1 LIGRRIKFCVATST
15 KSVCAISQDDIRSAA
30 ERLDQAE
37 KTRKQIRQLSL
48 EHPGITIEDAY
59 AIQKA
64 WVEMKVA
71 EGRTLKGHKI
81 GLTSK
86 AMQSALNIDEPDSGI
101 LLDDMFFADGGLVP
115 SDRFIATRVE
125 AELAFVMKSRLSGPD
140 CTMFDVLNAT
150 DFVVPALE
158 ILDTRVERVDP
169 QTKATRKIYDTIADN
184 AANAGIVLGGR
195 PIRPMDADLRWIG
208 ALCFRNGQLE
218 ETGLAAGVLNH
229 PATSVAW
236 LANKIAPN
244 GLALE
249 AGQVVLAGSFIRPI
263 ETRKGDTI
271 QADYG
276 PYGSVSCYFA

>member
-1 LIGRRIKFCVATST
+1 MALSREE
-15 KSVCAISQDDIRSAA
+15 IRSAA
-30 ERLDQAE
+30 ERLDRAE
-37 KTRKQIRQLSL
+37 KTRTQIRQLSL
-48 EHPGITIEDAY
+48 DYPGITIEDAY
-59 AIQKA
+59 AIQQA
-64 WVEMKVA
+64 WIEIKLA
-71 EGRTLKGHKI
+71 AGRIVKGHKI

-86 AMQSALNIDEPDSGI
+86 AMQSALNIDEPDSGV

-125 AELAFVMKSRLSGPD
+125 AELAFIMDKRLAGPG
-140 CTMFDVLNAT
+140 CTMFDVLKAT

-158 ILDTRVERVDP
+158 ILDTRIERVDAV
-169 QTKATRKIYDTIADN
+169 TKSTRKIFDTIADN

-236 LANKIAPN
+236 LANKIASI

-249 AGQVVLAGSFIRPI
+249 PGQVVLAGSFIRPI

>member
-1 LIGRRIKFCVATST
+1 MPLSKE
-15 KSVCAISQDDIRSAA
+15 AIASAA
-30 ERLDQAE
+30 QRLDQAE
-37 KTRKQIRQLSL
+37 RTRTQVRQLSI
-48 EHPGITIEDAY
+48 EHPDITVDDSY
-59 AIQKA
+59 AIQRA
-64 WVEMKVA
+64 WIEMKV
-71 EGRTLKGHKI
+71 ERGRVVKGHKI

-86 AMQSALNIDEPDSGI
+86 AMQSALDIDEPDSGI
-101 LLDDMFFADGGLVP
+101 LLDDMFFENGGLVP

-125 AELAFVMKSRLSGPD
+125 AELAFIIKNRISGPH

-169 QTKATRKIYDTIADN
+169 RTKATRKIFDTIADN

-195 PIRPMDADLRWIG
+195 PIRPLEADLRWIG
-208 ALCFRNGQLE
+208 AMCYRNGQLE

-236 LANKIAPN
+236 LADKIARN
-244 GLALE
+244 GMALE
-249 AGQVVLAGSFIRPI
+249 PGQVVLAGSFIRPI
-263 ETRKGDTI
+263 EARKGDTI

-276 PYGSVSCYFA
+276 AFGSVSCYFE

>member
-1 LIGRRIKFCVATST
+1 MALSR
-15 KSVCAISQDDIRSAA
+15 DDIRSAA

-37 KTRKQIRQLSL
+37 KTRTQIRQISL
-48 EHPGITIEDAY
+48 EYPGITIADAY

-71 EGRTLKGHKI
+71 EGRVVKGHKI

-125 AELAFVMKSRLSGPD
+125 AELAFVMKTRLADPD

-158 ILDTRVERVDP
+158 ILDTRIERVDP
-169 QTKATRKIYDTIADN
+169 QTKATRKIFDTIADN

-195 PIRPMDADLRWIG
+195 PIRPGDADLRWIG
-208 ALCFRNGQLE
+208 ALCYRNGQLE

-236 LANKIAPN
+236 LANKIAPP
-244 GLALE
+244 GLGL
-249 AGQVVLAGSFIRPI
+249 GG
-263 ETRKGDTI
+263 
-271 QADYG
+271 G
-276 PYGSVSCYFA
+276 PTG

>member
-1 LIGRRIKFCVATST
+1 MALSN
-15 KSVCAISQDDIRSAA
+15 DDIQACA
-30 ERLDQAE
+30 TRLHQAE
-37 KTRKQIRQLSL
+37 KTRTQIRQLSQDF
-48 EHPGITIEDAY
+48 PDITIADAY

-64 WVEMKVA
+64 WVDVKIA
-71 EGRTLKGHKI
+71 EGRNVKGHKI

-86 AMQSALNIDEPDSGI
+86 AMQSALNIDEPDSGV
-101 LLDDMFFADGGLVP
+101 LLDDMFFADGGIVP
-115 SDRFIATRVE
+115 TERFIATRVE
-125 AELAFVMKSRLSGPD
+125 AELAFVMARRLSGPD

-169 QTKATRKIYDTIADN
+169 KTKATRKIFDTIADN

-195 PIRPMDADLRWIG
+195 PIRPLEADLRWIG
-208 ALCFRNGQLE
+208 ALCFKNGQLE

-229 PATSVAW
+229 PATAVAW
-236 LANKIAPN
+236 LANKIAPH

-276 PYGSVSCYFA
+276 AYGSVSCYFG

>member
-1 LIGRRIKFCVATST
+1 MALSK
-15 KSVCAISQDDIRSAA
+15 DDIRLAA

-37 KTRKQIRQLSL
+37 KTRKQIRQISL
-48 EHPGITIEDAY
+48 EHPGITIEDSY

-64 WVEMKVA
+64 WIDMMVA
-71 EGRTLKGHKI
+71 QCRVVKGHKI

-86 AMQSALNIDEPDSGI
+86 AMQSALNIDEPDSGV

-115 SDRFIATRVE
+115 SDRFIGTRVG
-125 AELAFVMKSRLSGPD
+125 AQLAFIMKQRLQGPG

-158 ILDTRVERVDP
+158 ILDTRIERVDP
-169 QTKATRKIYDTIADN
+169 QTKSTRKIFDTIADN
-184 AANAGIVLGGR
+184 PANAGIVRGGR
-195 PIRPMDADLRWIG
+195 PIRPLDADLRWIG

-236 LANKIAPN
+236 LGKKIAAPR
-244 GLALE
+244 LAPE
-249 AGQVVLAGSFIRPI
+249 PGQTVLAGSFIRPI

>member
-1 LIGRRIKFCVATST
+1 MALSRE
-15 KSVCAISQDDIRSAA
+15 DIRIAA
-30 ERLDQAE
+30 ESLHRAE
-37 KTRKQIRQLSL
+37 QTRTQIRQLS
-48 EHPGITIEDAY
+48 ITYPSITLDDAY

-64 WVEMKVA
+64 WIEIKLA
-71 EGRTLKGHKI
+71 EGRVVKGHKI

-101 LLDDMFFADGGLVP
+101 LFDDMFFADGGLVP

-125 AELAFVMKSRLSGPD
+125 AELAFVMAKRLSGPA

-158 ILDTRVERVDP
+158 ILDTRVERVDAA
-169 QTKATRKIYDTIADN
+169 TKATRKIYDTIADN

-195 PIRPMDADLRWIG
+195 PIRPLDADLRWIG

-229 PATSVAW
+229 PATAVAW
-236 LANKIAPN
+236 LANKIAPH
-244 GLALE
+244 GLALQP
-249 AGQVVLAGSFIRPI
+249 GQVVLAGSFIRPI

-276 PYGSVSCYFA
+276 PSGSVSCYFA

>member
-1 LIGRRIKFCVATST
+1 MAL
-15 KSVCAISQDDIRSAA
+15 SQDDIRSAA
-30 ERLDQAE
+30 DRLDHAE
-37 KTRKQIRQLSL
+37 KNRTQIRQISL
-48 EHPGITIEDAY
+48 QHPGITIADAY
-59 AIQKA
+59 AIQEA
-64 WVEMKVA
+64 WIEMKVA
-71 EGRTLKGHKI
+71 QGRTVKGHKI

-115 SDRFIATRVE
+115 TDRFIATRVE
-125 AELAFVMKSRLSGPD
+125 AELAFVMKARLAGPN

-158 ILDTRVERVDP
+158 ILDTRIERVD
-169 QTKATRKIYDTIADN
+169 QETRSTRKIFDTIADN
-184 AANAGIVLGGR
+184 SANAGIVLCVR
-195 PIRPMDADLRWIG
+195 PIRQLAADLRWIA
-208 ALCFRNGQLE
+208 ALCCRNGQLE

-229 PATSVAW
+229 PATAVAW

-276 PYGSVSCYFA
+276 AYGSVSCYFA

>member
-1 LIGRRIKFCVATST
+1 MPDALMALS
-15 KSVCAISQDDIRSAA
+15 SDDIRSAA

-37 KTRKQIRQLSL
+37 KTRTQIRQLSL

-64 WVEMKVA
+64 WVELKVA
-71 EGRTLKGHKI
+71 QGRTVKGHKI

-86 AMQSALNIDEPDSGI
+86 AMQSALNIGEPDSGI

-115 SDRFIATRVE
+115 SDRFIGTRVE

-169 QTKATRKIYDTIADN
+169 QT
-184 AANAGIVLGGR
+184 
-195 PIRPMDADLRWIG
+195 
-208 ALCFRNGQLE
+208 
-218 ETGLAAGVLNH
+218 
-229 PATSVAW
+229 
-236 LANKIAPN
+236 
-244 GLALE
+244 
-249 AGQVVLAGSFIRPI
+249 
-263 ETRKGDTI
+263 
-271 QADYG
+271 
-276 PYGSVSCYFA
+276 